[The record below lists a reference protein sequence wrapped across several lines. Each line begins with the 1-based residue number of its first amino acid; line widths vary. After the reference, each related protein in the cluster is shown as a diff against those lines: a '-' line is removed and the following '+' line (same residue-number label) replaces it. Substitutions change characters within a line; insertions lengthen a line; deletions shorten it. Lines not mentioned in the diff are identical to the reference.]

1 MGIRVKKTRDQLL
14 AEIEAQEKALA
25 AKKAKLL
32 AKPTSLTK
40 TSLGMQAVIDAVE
53 SAMKQNDVSVLNVI
67 EAIAKLKRAGL
78 TIEKTKKKETA
89 SAV

>member
-1 MGIRVKKTRDQLL
+1 MATRIKKTREQLL
-14 AEIEAQEKALA
+14 AEIAEDEKKLA

-53 SAMKQNDVSVLNVI
+53 SAMKQNDASVLTVI
-67 EAIAKLKRAGL
+67 EAIAKHKRAGL
-78 TIEKTKKKETA
+78 TIEKTKKAETA
-89 SAV
+89 NAV

>member
-32 AKPTSLTK
+32 EKPISLTK
-40 TSLGMQAVIDAVE
+40 TSQGMQAVIDAVE
-53 SAMKQNDVSVLNVI
+53 NAMKQNDVSVLNVI

-78 TIEKTKKKETA
+78 TIEKTKKAETA
-89 SAV
+89 NAV

>member
-1 MGIRVKKTRDQLL
+1 MGIRVKKTRDQQL

-32 AKPTSLTK
+32 EKPISLTK
-40 TSLGMQAVIDAVE
+40 TSQGMQAVIDAVE
-53 SAMKQNDVSVLNVI
+53 NAMKQNDVSVLNVI